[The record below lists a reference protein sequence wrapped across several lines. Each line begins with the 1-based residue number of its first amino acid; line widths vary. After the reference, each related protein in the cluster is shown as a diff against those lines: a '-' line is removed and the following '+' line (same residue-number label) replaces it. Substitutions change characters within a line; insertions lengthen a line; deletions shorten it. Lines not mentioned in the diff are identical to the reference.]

1 MSRESKPWTDRRSVR
16 PNLPSC
22 NFAWRKESS
31 SCTVYFLSG
40 FAMNV
45 PTIGWGGGVARLMTL
60 KTICLRRTYPK
71 APCLYMTWKVD
82 GTIPM
87 YWWFNHGLPNQSTFR
102 GVEAAIYF
110 PDGMIYILRWSFGLT
125 KKTSPIW
132 GDEILFQ
139 PTDVSCWWS
148 EIVKPG
154 VSLVFESFT
163 GDTVDGRNPTPL
175 DMENIPLLK
184 SQVVQ
189 DFFHQQYH
197 RQHCW
202 PGLAGGYRT
211 WIQNSGSSP
220 RFAGRFGGGGVF
232 AGKRRVC

>member
-87 YWWFNHGLPNQSTFR
+87 YWWFIMAYQTNPPLGGLRPPSTFQM
-102 GVEAAIYF
+102 VWFIF
-110 PDGMIYILRWSFGLT
+110 WDGH
-125 KKTSPIW
+125 
-132 GDEILFQ
+132 
-139 PTDVSCWWS
+139 
-148 EIVKPG
+148 
-154 VSLVFESFT
+154 
-163 GDTVDGRNPTPL
+163 L
-175 DMENIPLLK
+175 DWQRKL
-184 SQVVQ
+184 
-189 DFFHQQYH
+189 
-197 RQHCW
+197 
-202 PGLAGGYRT
+202 
-211 WIQNSGSSP
+211 P
-220 RFAGRFGGGGVF
+220 RFEVMKSYSNPRMWVVDDQ
-232 AGKRRVC
+232 KS